1 MTMHNATNIQLATML
16 PEGNNR
22 ETLYWN
28 SNLQIDND
36 NKIHFSFYNSD
47 FAKKFALLQKE

>member
-1 MTMHNATNIQLATML
+1 MHNATNIQLATML

-47 FAKKFALLQKE
+47 LAKKFALLQKE